1 VKECKAYDASIH
13 EKQQQ
18 YFLLISYT
26 RRGEMRHKKIANDA
40 TRLALQRR
48 NLCKNNE
55 TILIYV
61 DVVEQ
66 WRNEMRRESNSRF
79 MSLVLALCNEKLY

>member
-1 VKECKAYDASIH
+1 MH

-26 RRGEMRHKKIANDA
+26 RRGEMRHKKSQT
-40 TRLALQRR
+40 TRLALQWK

-66 WRNEMRRESNSRF
+66 WRKHKMRSESNSRF
-79 MSLVLALCNEKLY
+79 MSLVLALCNENSIE